1 MRLIAVLIAVT
12 VCAQACAEGYGRMKE
27 LDDGSYLSAG
37 GARYKYDLNRPTDQI
52 RYETDV
58 GAQLRDEMDSWTK
71 SPSREVREELR
82 GQRGG
87 GVIRK

>member
-1 MRLIAVLIAVT
+1 MRLIVIVVLGLF
-12 VCAQACAEGYGRMKE
+12 CAQVLAAEYGRMDEDESGGYK
-27 LDDGSYLSAG
+27 SAG

-58 GAQLRDEMDSWTK
+58 GAQLRDEIDGWTK
-71 SPSREVREELR
+71 SPSRELQEEIR

-87 GVIRK
+87 GVKR